1 MAITKRDVEIIEWVN
16 LHGFVLAEQVQEFFG
31 LGKTVVY
38 RRLKEMVEQGV
49 LKRER
54 ILYDYGNVYWVTKDG
69 VELCESEMAAGK
81 KPSVNN
87 FVHDKK
93 LVDLSVKLLKKYEGS
108 SWITA
113 RQIKSR
119 LVRKAS
125 EKDKFKALAMRVAD
139 GILIVNGK
147 KYAVE
152 LELSLKNRTRVK
164 QIIGDYAERIAKGQY
179 VSVIYVVEKES
190 IAKVL
195 REEMNQTV
203 VSDRFQI
210 MTF

>member
-1 MAITKRDVEIIEWVN
+1 
-16 LHGFVLAEQVQEFFG
+16 
-31 LGKTVVY
+31 
-38 RRLKEMVEQGV
+38 
-49 LKRER
+49 
-54 ILYDYGNVYWVTKDG
+54 
-69 VELCESEMAAGK
+69 
-81 KPSVNN
+81 
-87 FVHDKK
+87 
-93 LVDLSVKLLKKYEGS
+93 
-108 SWITA
+108 
-113 RQIKSR
+113 
-119 LVRKAS
+119 
-125 EKDKFKALAMRVAD
+125 
-139 GILIVNGK
+139 K

-164 QIIGDYAERIAKGQY
+164 QIIRDYAERIAKGQY

>member
-1 MAITKRDVEIIEWVN
+1 
-16 LHGFVLAEQVQEFFG
+16 
-31 LGKTVVY
+31 
-38 RRLKEMVEQGV
+38 
-49 LKRER
+49 
-54 ILYDYGNVYWVTKDG
+54 
-69 VELCESEMAAGK
+69 
-81 KPSVNN
+81 
-87 FVHDKK
+87 HDKK

-119 LVRKAS
+119 LVKKAS

-139 GILIVNGK
+139 GILIVNEK

-164 QIIGDYAERIAKGQY
+164 QIISDYAERIAKGQY

-195 REEMNQTV
+195 REEMSQTV

-210 MTF
+210 MKL

>member
-1 MAITKRDVEIIEWVN
+1 
-16 LHGFVLAEQVQEFFG
+16 
-31 LGKTVVY
+31 
-38 RRLKEMVEQGV
+38 
-49 LKRER
+49 
-54 ILYDYGNVYWVTKDG
+54 
-69 VELCESEMAAGK
+69 
-81 KPSVNN
+81 
-87 FVHDKK
+87 
-93 LVDLSVKLLKKYEGS
+93 
-108 SWITA
+108 
-113 RQIKSR
+113 
-119 LVRKAS
+119 
-125 EKDKFKALAMRVAD
+125 ALAMRVAD